1 MVLFL
6 IALLIEIQTDYWPTT
21 CSSGLMEAFLPCSE
35 DLWKSSNKE
44 DWEAKYKDDL
54 ERRQSTEML
63 KFKTLKNSQQFEQG
77 TDETACLE
85 DLKDWG
91 ARVDAFGATVMMAAL
106 TL

>member
-6 IALLIEIQTDYWPTT
+6 IALLIEIQTDYWPT
-21 CSSGLMEAFLPCSE
+21 CSSGLMEAFLPCCE
-35 DLWKSSNKE
+35 DLWKSSNRE
-44 DWEAKYKDDL
+44 DWKAKYKHDL

-63 KFKTLKNSQQFEQG
+63 KFKTLKNSQQLDHD

-91 ARVDAFGATVMMAAL
+91 ARVDPFGAIVMMAAL